1 MSWSAALKLARKY
14 LDKLMVVESVTG
26 IYFLVKDGK
35 IVYVGQSTNIFARVG
50 THKTDKDFD
59 KAIYFECP
67 STELDDLEYELINI
81 LQPEY
86 NKTGRHQGEYPPYF
100 DFRLTKT
107 EPSLAREIR
116 KRIQAGKYSRRTV
129 RSLQEI
135 GLWDQ

>member
-35 IVYVGQSTNIFARVG
+35 IVYVGQSTNVFARVG

-59 KAIYFECP
+59 KAVYFECS

-81 LQPEY
+81 LQPQY
-86 NKTGRHQGEYPPYF
+86 NTTGNPLKRFPYSGF
-100 DFRLTKT
+100 NNRS
-107 EPSLAREIR
+107 EESLAREIER
-116 KRIQAGKYSRRTV
+116 RIQAGKYSRRTV
-129 RSLQEI
+129 RSFREL
-135 GLWDQ
+135 GLGDLP

>member
-59 KAIYFECP
+59 KAVYFECP

-81 LQPEY
+81 LQPQY
-86 NKTGRHQGEYPPYF
+86 NKTGNPRERFPYSGF
-100 DFRLTKT
+100 NNRS
-107 EPSLAREIR
+107 EASLAKEIER
-116 KRIQAGKYSRRTV
+116 RIQAGKYSRRTV
-129 RSLQEI
+129 RSFQDI
-135 GLWDQ
+135 GIGGL